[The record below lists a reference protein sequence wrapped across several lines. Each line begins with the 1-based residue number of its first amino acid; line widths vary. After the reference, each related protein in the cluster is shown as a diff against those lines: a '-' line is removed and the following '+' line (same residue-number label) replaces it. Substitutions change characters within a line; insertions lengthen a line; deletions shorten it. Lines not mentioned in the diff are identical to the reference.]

1 MILRIFTQLSVR
13 FFISDAPLMCYNV
26 NMYITNNPFCWNDLY
41 AKSYVRI
48 LIGPPVLLNIFSKY
62 SQVQAKVVVVEILE
76 VWLRRR
82 RRVWTEEF
90 MEVLEVEENDV
101 F

>member
-1 MILRIFTQLSVR
+1 MIVRIVTQLSAS
-13 FFISDAPLMCYNV
+13 FFISDALMCYNV

-41 AKSYVRI
+41 AKSFVRN
-48 LIGPPVLLNIFSKY
+48 LIGPPVILNILSKY
-62 SQVQAKVVVVEILE
+62 SQVRAKVVVVEILE
-76 VWLRRR
+76 VWLWRR